1 MNRRVRL
8 VSLVS
13 VMIAT
18 VALTACSSG
27 LSEASRAYPAGASNR
42 QASTDRDV
50 ELCVAFRQLRPGET
64 GKSVLLSG
72 DPAKEVSEPLS
83 LESDRCVIGPIAVSA
98 EVVEPYIRITAT
110 DSTLVTWNIR
120 IYCDAN
126 SSQTRYAVMMDWFET
141 YKTSGL
147 CSGET
152 VTVYRKADSKGT
164 PEYVVNIG
172 F

>member
-1 MNRRVRL
+1 MGQRVRV
-8 VSLVS
+8 VSLALLITAS
-13 VMIAT
+13 

-27 LSEASRAYPAGASNR
+27 SSDSSGILPLVASNR

-50 ELCVAFRQLRPGET
+50 ELCVAFRQLQPGEN
-64 GKSVLLSG
+64 GKTVILSG
-72 DPAKEVSEPLS
+72 DPNVEVSEPLS
-83 LESDRCVIGPIAVSA
+83 LESDRCVTGPIAVSA
-98 EVVEPYIRITAT
+98 EVMEPYIRVTAT
-110 DSTLVTWNIR
+110 DSTAVTWNIR

-126 SSQTRYAVMMDWFET
+126 SPQTRYAVMMKWFET

-152 VTVYRKADSKGT
+152 VTVYRKADSNGT
-164 PEYVVNIG
+164 PEFVVNIG